1 MSVHDMRAV
10 VGAASQTQNAV
21 AVAPHKTPLDSL
33 TSLRFFA
40 ALAIV
45 VFHLKPVMPSFFQP
59 VRAAYLYDRLACGVG
74 FFFVLSGFVLYYNYG
89 RLPKLRLKEF
99 YVKRWARIYP
109 LHLLTFTVWCAL
121 FYSSWGNSQSD
132 KLLSG
137 LANLTLTQSLIP
149 GLLFGLGFNAV
160 SWSLSNE
167 AFFYAVFPW
176 VRRTAVCMTAL
187 GTICGYL
194 VLAHLLGFQPSV
206 NKVFPNIEYFF
217 APLRL
222 AEFCAGIFIAKL
234 FCQQAKLPHA
244 TLLEASVLAAVV
256 FNVFF
261 QNVAH
266 YSLGQLSYLPAF
278 AAMIWVFAHQ
288 QGAISRALARQR
300 ALVFLGECSF
310 SLYMWHHL
318 IMRLCQEH
326 LPATTPAWLAIS
338 VAFGASLTIS
348 VVSFKWFEVPMRK
361 LLANTLAG
369 RSERAVDDRL
379 PQVAAAKPSVRA
391 AA

>member
-1 MSVHDMRAV
+1 MSVHDMRTIVCVAND
-10 VGAASQTQNAV
+10 APNATT
-21 AVAPHKTPLDSL
+21 VAPHNAPLDSL

-45 VFHLKPVMPSFFQP
+45 VYHLKPVMPSFFQP
-59 VRAAYLYDRLACGVG
+59 IRAAYLYDQLACGVG
-74 FFFVLSGFVLYYNYG
+74 FFFILSGFVLYYNYG
-89 RLPKLRLKEF
+89 RRAKLGLKEF

-121 FYSSWGNSQSD
+121 SYSNWGAPQSD

-137 LANLTLTQSLIP
+137 LANLTLTQSLFP
-149 GLLFGLGFNAV
+149 GLLFCLGFNAV

-176 VRRTAVCMTAL
+176 VRHTRVCMTAL

-194 VLAHLLGFQPSV
+194 ILAHLLGFQQSV
-206 NKVFPNIEYFF
+206 HTVFPNIEYFF

-222 AEFCAGIFIAKL
+222 GEFCAGIFIAKL
-234 FCQQAKLPHA
+234 FCQQARLPHA

-256 FNVFF
+256 FNVCF
-261 QNVAH
+261 QNVTH
-266 YSLGQLSYLPAF
+266 YSLGQLSYLPTF
-278 AAMIWVFAHQ
+278 AALIWVFAHQ
-288 QGAISRALARQR
+288 QGAISRALAQQR
-300 ALVFLGECSF
+300 SLVFLGECSF

-318 IMRLCQEH
+318 IMRLSNEH
-326 LPATTPAWLAIS
+326 FPKTTPAWLAIS
-338 VAFGASLTIS
+338 AAVAASLAIS
-348 VVSFKWFEVPMRK
+348 IVSFKCFEDPMRK
-361 LLANTLAG
+361 LLG
-369 RSERAVDDRL
+369 RSLVGRGERAAENRQ
-379 PQVAAAKPSVRA
+379 PQTAEPSVRA